1 MTFTLRNLRHFYKPS
16 LTSPPFSLL
25 LFLAVSALSATKLFI
40 YTSLCFISPSGNGL
54 KVFVEVSTERRI
66 YRPKA
71 NSIEFEKAT
80 PQIPIV
86 MLN

>member
-1 MTFTLRNLRHFYKPS
+1 MFWMISEMTNR
-16 LTSPPFSLL
+16 TSD
-25 LFLAVSALSATKLFI
+25 VYIKR
-40 YTSLCFISPSGNGL
+40 
-54 KVFVEVSTERRI
+54 FVEVSTERRI